1 MRVEPCIFS
10 LHMKPLIKTEGLYRY
25 YGDHCAV
32 RDLSF
37 ELYPGEVLGLL
48 GPNGAGK
55 SSTLRMIAGN
65 LAPSAGRVWL
75 DGVDLQSNPIEAKR
89 ALGYLPE
96 NPPLYPELTVD
107 EYLHYCARLHCVTR
121 DLLAVAVSDA
131 KARCGLDDVGQR
143 LIGNLSKGYQ
153 QRVGIAQ
160 AIVHN
165 PKVVIL
171 DEPTVGL
178 DPIQIREIRSLIS
191 DLGSERGVV
200 LSTHIL
206 PEVQA
211 TCSRVLILHHG
222 EQAYAS
228 SLQHEY
234 SSLSRCFLIRLAQ
247 PPALE
252 AIHALPGIGHVDQLG
267 QGHYRLCLA
276 DEVECSANKLI
287 EQLVQ
292 TDWGLEEFVPEQQGL
307 EQIFVRITAGE
318 QNIS

>member
-1 MRVEPCIFS
+1 
-10 LHMKPLIKTEGLYRY
+10 MKPLIKTEGLHRY

-32 RDLSF
+32 QDLSF

-65 LAPSAGRVWL
+65 LAPSMGTVWL
-75 DGVDLQSNPIEAKR
+75 DGVDLQANPTQAKR
-89 ALGYLPE
+89 VLGYLPE

-107 EYLHYCARLHCVTR
+107 EYLYYCARLHCVTS
-121 DLLAVAVSDA
+121 DVIDQAVSDA
-131 KARCGLDDVGQR
+131 KSCCGLMDVSQR

-191 DLGSERGVV
+191 DLGSERGVI

-211 TCSRVLILHHG
+211 VCSRVLMLHQG
-222 EQAYAS
+222 ELAYAS
-228 SLQHEY
+228 SLKHDANPA
-234 SSLSRCFLIRLAQ
+234 SGCFLIRLAR
-247 PPALE
+247 PPKQDVIN
-252 AIHALPGIGHVDQLG
+252 AIPGIRHVDQLA
-267 QGHYRLCLA
+267 QARYRLHLEENA
-276 DEVECSANKLI
+276 GCSASELT

-292 TDWGLEEFVPEQQGL
+292 AGWGLEEFIPEQQGL
-307 EQIFVRITAGE
+307 EQIFVRITTGE
-318 QNIS
+318 QSAS

>member
-1 MRVEPCIFS
+1 ME
-10 LHMKPLIKTEGLYRY
+10 PLIKTEGLYRY

-32 RDLSF
+32 RDLGL

-55 SSTLRMIAGN
+55 SSTLRMLAGN
-65 LAPSAGRVWL
+65 LAPSAGQIWL
-75 DGVDLQSNPIEAKR
+75 NGVDLQSDPIQAKR

-107 EYLHYCARLHCVTR
+107 EYLRYCARLHR
-121 DLLAVAVSDA
+121 ISGAAAGAAVSEA
-131 KARCGLDDVGQR
+131 KGRCGLDEVGQR

-165 PKVVIL
+165 PMVVIL

-178 DPIQIREIRSLIS
+178 DPVQIREIRALICN
-191 DLGSERGVV
+191 LGRERGVI

-211 TCSRVLILHHG
+211 TCSRVLILHQG
-222 EQAYAS
+222 EQAYAA
-228 SLQHEY
+228 SLKQDA
-234 SSLSRCFLIRLAQ
+234 RPVGGCFLVRLAQ
-247 PPALE
+247 APELA
-252 AIHALPGIGHVDQLG
+252 AIMAMPGICAAEPLAQG
-267 QGHYRLCLA
+267 QYRLLA
-276 DEVECSANKLI
+276 KKDLIASKLA

-292 TDWGLEEFVPEQQGL
+292 AGWGLEEFAPEQPGL
-307 EQIFVRITAGE
+307 EQIFVRITSGE
-318 QNIS
+318 RSA

>member
-1 MRVEPCIFS
+1 
-10 LHMKPLIKTEGLYRY
+10 MKPLIKTEGLYRY

-32 RDLSF
+32 QNLSF

-65 LAPSAGRVWL
+65 LAPSEGSVWI
-75 DGVDLQSNPIEAKR
+75 DGVDLQSDPIQAKSV
-89 ALGYLPE
+89 LGYLPE

-107 EYLHYCARLHCVTR
+107 EYLRYCARLHCVSN
-121 DLLAVAVSDA
+121 DVMDKALSEA
-131 KARCGLDDVGQR
+131 KQRCGLSEVGLR

-165 PKVVIL
+165 PTVVIL

-178 DPIQIREIRSLIS
+178 DPIQIREIRSLIC
-191 DLGSERGVV
+191 DLGSERGVI

-211 TCSRVLILHHG
+211 TCSRVLILHRG
-222 EQAYAS
+222 EQAYAA
-228 SLQHEY
+228 SLQQDAHQAGN
-234 SSLSRCFLIRLAQ
+234 CFLIRLAK
-247 PPALE
+247 PPKLDSFT
-252 AIHALPGIGHVDQLG
+252 ALPGISHADQLAD
-267 QGHYRLCLA
+267 GHYRLHLENA
-276 DEVECSANKLI
+276 DTGSASKLS

-292 TDWGLEEFVPEQQGL
+292 TGWGLEEFISEQPGL
-307 EQIFVRITAGE
+307 EQVFVRITTGE
-318 QNIS
+318 QGAI